1 MELPTRKDY
10 YERVMRVQIDQQIT
24 KAKAYEI
31 VEQWH
36 IEKFGVRKYVNFDSF
51 RSNNYQAIYRE
62 NTLRKEQRT
71 VTDQI
76 YELLERFRCREITS
90 VEFVE
95 EMKPHLKCKV

>member
-10 YERVMRVQIDQQIT
+10 YDRVMRVQIDEQIT

-36 IEKFGVRKYVNFDSF
+36 IETFGVRKYVNFDSF
-51 RSNNYQAIYRE
+51 RANNYRAIYRE

-71 VTDQI
+71 AIDQI
-76 YELLERFRCREITS
+76 YDLLERFRCREITS
-90 VEFVE
+90 VEFVTE
-95 EMKPHLKCKV
+95 LKTLVKL